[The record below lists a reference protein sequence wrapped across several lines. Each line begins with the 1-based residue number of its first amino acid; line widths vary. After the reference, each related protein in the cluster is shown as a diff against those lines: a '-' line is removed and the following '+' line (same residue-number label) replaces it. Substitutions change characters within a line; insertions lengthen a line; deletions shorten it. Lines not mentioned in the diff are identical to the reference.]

1 MSDFNLKQATDFKI
15 NELAI
20 VSKFGKYDV
29 REMFEEINIFDGL
42 LTPCISGNIIIKDA
56 VGLSSALLLDG
67 SELLLIDIDKGDGYF
82 NFKRAFRVYK
92 QTDRININQTSEKYL
107 LHFVSDELILSNQQI
122 INQAYE
128 GTYAEIVVNI
138 LLNYLKVDNTHL
150 TGYFDNSYG
159 LNKFIMPN
167 LTPLEAIN
175 YCSKRAIDV
184 NGLPSFLFFEN
195 NDGYNFCTL
204 STIMSKDPLFDV
216 NFDVKNLQGQNL
228 KNEFVGAR
236 DIQVMTQFDFLR
248 NLNSGMYSGSFVG
261 FDPLTRTVK
270 TTKYSFADIFAN
282 QKHGNDEA
290 NLAVTQNKF
299 GKTNMQMENSR
310 KVFFFSS
317 SERQNTNYIKQ
328 KDADSLQKEDTPQKY
343 VFQREALM
351 QNFMAQRVRVVLPG
365 NFLVSS
371 GQTLNLDVPKRSFN
385 KNDGDN
391 YDDTLRGKYAIL
403 ATRHIIKY
411 NQHETV
417 VDVVTDST
425 NKPLVQQ
432 SYQSL
437 KEYENY

>member
-1 MSDFNLKQATDFKI
+1 
-15 NELAI
+15 
-20 VSKFGKYDV
+20 
-29 REMFEEINIFDGL
+29 
-42 LTPCISGNIIIKDA
+42 
-56 VGLSSALLLDG
+56 
-67 SELLLIDIDKGDGYF
+67 
-82 NFKRAFRVYK
+82 
-92 QTDRININQTSEKYL
+92 
-107 LHFVSDELILSNQQI
+107 
-122 INQAYE
+122 
-128 GTYAEIVVNI
+128 
-138 LLNYLKVDNTHL
+138 
-150 TGYFDNSYG
+150 
-159 LNKFIMPN
+159 MPN

-270 TTKYSFADIFAN
+270 TTKYNFADIFAN

-317 SERQNTNYIKQ
+317 SERQNTDYIKQ

-385 KNDGDN
+385 KNYGDN